1 MLKIKK
7 EDIDH
12 WSEEAYT
19 IAVEHGWHE
28 QEYSYHHWYA
38 MIVSEMFEAMEAERK
53 GLRAKIESFHIN
65 ELIES
70 TELFEKYIKD
80 TFEDELA
87 DVCIRCFDFMGLND
101 IRLKNNVDSWPGFKT
116 TDVFTEYIYH
126 MMDIVTMKD
135 NDLRPKDKCFFILAI
150 IVNICNLK
158 NIDINQ
164 FIKMKMEYNKNRQY
178 KHGGKKY

>member
-7 EDIDH
+7 EDINN
-12 WSEEAYT
+12 WSKDAYT

-28 QEYSYHHWYA
+28 REYSHHHWYA

-53 GLRAKIESFHIN
+53 GLRAEMGLFHIN
-65 ELIES
+65 EIIGN
-70 TELFEKYIKD
+70 TELFEKRIKD

-101 IRLKNNVDSWPGFKT
+101 IKLNDVDSWPQFKT
-116 TDVFTEYIYH
+116 TDVLTEYIYH

-135 NDLRPKDKCFFILAI
+135 NDLHPRDKCFFILAI
-150 IVNICNLK
+150 IVNICDQK

-164 FIKMKMEYNKNRQY
+164 FIKMKMAYNKNRQY